1 MFACKVF
8 GCKETEKSGL
18 IYFVYDRLLQITCRT
33 MYRNDR
39 TSKVQHVCCW
49 TFEVPVEVL
58 GISPYILNSSLFKGG
73 LITMHVGEGLRETTR
88 NII

>member
-39 TSKVQHVCCW
+39 TSKVQHVCC
-49 TFEVPVEVL
+49 
-58 GISPYILNSSLFKGG
+58 
-73 LITMHVGEGLRETTR
+73 
-88 NII
+88 